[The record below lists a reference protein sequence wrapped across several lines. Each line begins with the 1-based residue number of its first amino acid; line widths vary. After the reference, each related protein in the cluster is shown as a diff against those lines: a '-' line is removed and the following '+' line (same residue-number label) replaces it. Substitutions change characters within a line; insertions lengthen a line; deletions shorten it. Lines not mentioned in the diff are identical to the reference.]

1 MTNNKIWLPNMA
13 LSVWQQNLLAL
24 TSGVLLSLSVLDA
37 GHYLFAWIAFVPF
50 LIAINGASLRKSYW
64 LGFISGLAFCISA
77 GYWVVDFFMLSK
89 GYDLSLSVVWSLIF
103 WLYCAQLNAIIAL
116 TFSWLKRRSSVHEFI
131 LFPLIMVTLY
141 AAFPMLFTVRLG
153 ESQSQFFSALQA
165 IEFTGVYGLDAIIAL
180 SNIMLF
186 KALSLVSKP
195 KPNQAKL
202 PWLLATTLM
211 VIWFTFGMLSM
222 HTWDKKIAQWE
233 TIRLGIVQPN
243 ETPSL
248 ERSKPYLGFS
258 RAHPPEMAMTERLTA
273 AGAEIII
280 WPEAKY
286 KAYFDQPHVAK
297 AYQDQLMAF
306 NTSLI
311 FQDIQRLQLSNTNN
325 TPLQYNTAAMLNI
338 DGLQIGQYQK
348 MKRIAFGE
356 YVPVVSDIPILKTW
370 IEDFIGKFLNEMQ
383 KGTALSFFE
392 HQKLNI
398 IPLICY
404 EVMFPEFVAEAVSHV
419 QANSTAGSL
428 LVGLS
433 SNGWFG
439 TTRQPY
445 QHVNSS
451 ILRAVE
457 NRLPL
462 VHAVNNGPSVVALP
476 SGRVI
481 FMSNDHETGGYII
494 DTPYPKDTRGSFYSQ
509 HPQLFLYS
517 VYSLLILI
525 IVLSLIS
532 VRRKQKNCE

>member
-1 MTNNKIWLPNMA
+1 MTNNTIWSPNTA
-13 LSVWQQNLLAL
+13 LSIWQQNLLAL

-37 GHYLFAWIAFVPF
+37 GHYLFAWIAFIPF
-50 LIAINGASLRKSYW
+50 LIAINGTSLVNSYW

-89 GYDLSLSVVWSLIF
+89 GYNLSLSILWSLVL
-103 WLYCAQLNAIIAL
+103 WLYCAQLSALIAL
-116 TFSWLKRRSSVHEFI
+116 TFNWLKQRSPVHEFI
-131 LFPLIMVTLY
+131 LFPLIIVTLY

-153 ESQSQFFSALQA
+153 ESQSQFFSAIQA
-165 IEFTGVYGLDAIIAL
+165 TEFTGVHGLDAMIAL

-186 KALSLVSKP
+186 KLLCFLSKTQP
-195 KPNQAKL
+195 KQARL
-202 PWLLATTLM
+202 PWLLAIMLM
-211 VIWFTFGMLSM
+211 VIWFIYGMLAM
-222 HTWDKKIAQWE
+222 QTWDKKIAQWE

-248 ERSKPYLGFS
+248 ERSKPYPGFS
-258 RAHPPEMAMTERLTA
+258 RAYPPEMAMTERLTE
-273 AGAEIII
+273 AGAEIVI

-297 AYQDQLMAF
+297 AYQNQLNTL

-311 FQDIQRLQLSNTNN
+311 FQDIQRVVVPNKINS
-325 TPLQYNTAAMLNI
+325 PLQYNTALMLNNA
-338 DGLQIGQYQK
+338 GQQIGQYQK
-348 MKRIAFGE
+348 IKRIAFGE
-356 YVPVVSDIPILKTW
+356 YVPVVSDIPVLKTW
-370 IEDFIGKFLNEMQ
+370 VENFFGKFLNEIQ
-383 KGTALSFFE
+383 KGTSLNFFE

-404 EVMFPEFVAEAVSHV
+404 EVMFPEFVAKAVTHTQSK
-419 QANSTAGSL
+419 SKSGSL

-462 VHAVNNGPSVVALP
+462 VHAVNNGPSIVALP
-476 SGRVI
+476 NGRVI
-481 FMSNDHETGGYII
+481 FMSNDHQAGGYIV
-494 DTPYPKDTRGSFYSQ
+494 DTPYSKDVGGSYFSQ
-509 HPQLFLYS
+509 HPQLFIYS
-517 VYSLLILI
+517 VYGALILI
-525 IVLSLIS
+525 IVFSFIT
-532 VRRKQKNCE
+532 VRPKKKY